1 MSENVTFA
9 KQVYNKGQYSKVID
23 TSFKQLGI
31 KTIQQ
36 QIAAKPTVEQL
47 FEIYN
52 ELFYEIPETGNNS
65 HTYLIEKSSE
75 YINYEQNLDEIIA
88 LQAEIAQLRMDLLE
102 SQKQVT
108 ELQTQTK

>member
-9 KQVYNKGQYSKVID
+9 KQVYNKGQYSKIID
-23 TSFKQLGI
+23 TSFKQLGV

-36 QIAAKPTVEQL
+36 QIAAKPTIEQF

-52 ELFYEIPETGNNS
+52 ELFYEIPETGNHS